1 MYPKAH
7 RYILDSNGRGDFD
20 RWTGRIETDIAPA
33 PMRRGL
39 FSRGKGSQQV
49 WSPGVDDMKQYD
61 IWLEGIRK
69 TKESAIVLID
79 ELSAITKVGQSA
91 RGFPPNFARLL
102 KQGRVVDLEHDEH
115 ICVII
120 CTQEQA
126 YMPRQVLNQAT
137 HVLRFRLQSEYDA
150 RAIERG
156 VGMRTSIPQ
165 PSTKHGFFYVRADDP
180 SRYFEYDSPIQFLG
194 KAA

>member
-1 MYPKAH
+1 MYPKSH
-7 RYILDSNGRGDFD
+7 RYILDSNSRGDFD
-20 RWTGRIETDIAPA
+20 KWSGRVESDTAPH
-33 PMRRGL
+33 PLHRG
-39 FSRGKGSQQV
+39 FWSRGKGGQQV
-49 WSPGVDDMKQYD
+49 WAPGVDDQKQLD
-61 IWLEGIRK
+61 VWFEGIRK
-69 TKESAIVLID
+69 TKESAIVLVD
-79 ELSAITKVGQSA
+79 ELSAITKVGQG

-137 HVLRFRLQSEYDA
+137 HVLRFHLQSEYDA

-156 VGMRTSIPQ
+156 VGMRTQLPQ
-165 PSTKHGFFYVRADDP
+165 PSTKHGFFYIRADDP
-180 SRYFEYDSPIQFLG
+180 GRNFEYNSPAEFFG